1 MIDGTRRAL
10 LGWLAAIVAA
20 AMPVAATP
28 AAAQAK
34 PPLTVFAAASL
45 TNALTEIGKAYTAK
59 TGQPV
64 RFSFASSGVIARQ
77 IEAGAKADLFF
88 SADTEWMDYVQ
99 TRGLI
104 DPASRRDLL
113 RGRLALI
120 APVAS
125 MVQLKIRPGFPIAA
139 ALGEKGRLSTGD
151 PDSVPAGRYARAALT
166 KLGVWPTVAD
176 RLARADNVRVALTY
190 VARGEAPLGIVY
202 ETDAAIEPGVR
213 VVGIFP
219 ENSHAPIVY
228 PVAVTKVAGD
238 GARDF
243 YRFATG
249 PAARAIYAKYKF
261 LAVGR

>member
-1 MIDGTRRAL
+1 MIHGMRRAM
-10 LGWLAAIVAA
+10 LGWLAAMA
-20 AMPVAATP
+20 AMIVPLATP
-28 AAAQAK
+28 VSAQTK

-45 TNALTEIGKAYTAK
+45 TNALNDIGKAYTAK

-77 IEAGAKADLFF
+77 LEAGAKADLFF

-104 DPASRRDLL
+104 DTATRRDLL

-125 MVQLKIRPGFPIAA
+125 TIRLKIRPGFPLAA

-176 RLARADNVRVALTY
+176 RLVRADNVRVALTY

-219 ENSHAPIVY
+219 EASHAPIVY
-228 PVAVTKVAGD
+228 PVAVTKAATAGS
-238 GARDF
+238 ADF

-249 PAARAIYAKYKF
+249 PEARAIYAKYKF
-261 LAVGR
+261 VAAGR

>member
-1 MIDGTRRAL
+1 MTFATRRAI
-10 LGWLAAIVAA
+10 LGWLMAIA
-20 AMPVAATP
+20 AMPMPAATP
-28 AAAQAK
+28 AAAQTQ

-104 DPASRRDLL
+104 DPSTRRDLL

-120 APVAS
+120 APAAS
-125 MVQLKIRPGFPIAA
+125 TVRLTIKPGFALAA
-139 ALGEKGRLSTGD
+139 ALGAKGRLSTGD

-166 KLGVWPTVAD
+166 SLGVWPTVAD
-176 RLARADNVRVALTY
+176 RLVRADNVRTALTY
-190 VARGEAPLGIVY
+190 VAHGEAPLGIVY

-213 VVGIFP
+213 IVGFFP
-219 ENSHAPIVY
+219 EASHAPIVY
-228 PVAVTKVAGD
+228 PVAITKTAAPGS
-238 GARDF
+238 ADF

-261 LAVGR
+261 QPIGR